1 VLDLD
6 ETLASELVAARGMVV
21 ELEQPGIGGVK
32 QVGFPIKLSRTPAA
46 IEREAPALGG
56 DTDAVLRAAGYDDDR
71 IEKLKEEG
79 VV

>member
-1 VLDLD
+1 MMPRRLLQ
-6 ETLASELVAARGMVV
+6 L
-21 ELEQPGIGGVK
+21 LEQPGIGSVK

-71 IEKLKEEG
+71 IEKLREEG